1 MVVLKRVKFLL
12 ADGVVR
18 AGGGRVGLPTGVL
31 KDDAKGGYIHSEKTG
46 QEWTVLTSDHVM

>member
-1 MVVLKRVKFLL
+1 MKFLL